1 VNDEDGSQAVNGYL
15 EGVRRHI
22 EQAVRLTSS
31 IAF

>member
-1 VNDEDGSQAVNGYL
+1 VNDEDGSQAANAYL
-15 EGVRRHI
+15 DGVRRHI